1 MRTLLVLIS
10 GLVLL
15 HQSVYAQKADT
26 LKLSLSDAEQQFSQ
40 KNFLLLAQKYG
51 IEASKAAIIQA
62 GLLPN
67 PTINLEQTVI
77 SQPTIAN
84 DVPIGAFGQRAIQI
98 QQLIQVAGK
107 RNKQIALAKAGVE
120 ISQYQFSEI
129 IRELLFQLRSS
140 FYQIHYLE
148 KTLIMYNQEI
158 QKITGLVNAYQE
170 QVQKGN
176 VPKKEL
182 IRLQSFLIT
191 LEGEASN
198 IVNQI
203 TDNQTTIK
211 VLLADRTNSILQP
224 LVDDTQIENL
234 SIAGL
239 NLADLIGNA
248 TQNRPDLKVQQ
259 ANTQYAV
266 ANLNL
271 QKALAKP
278 DVTVGYSYDR
288 AGSYVNNYH
297 ALTVSMALPFFNKNQ
312 GNIKI
317 AENQIEA
324 NKQYFAQTQNQLEN
338 EVIQALTKAQENE
351 RLFRKIDK
359 KFQTDFEKLITG
371 VLENYQK
378 RNLTLI
384 EFTDFLESYK
394 NTVSQLNILQN
405 NRIQAFEN
413 LNFVVPRSFPADWG

>member
-1 MRTLLVLIS
+1 MKTLLVLV
-10 GLVLL
+10 GGFLL
-15 HQSVYAQKADT
+15 LNQSVYAQKADT
-26 LKLSLSDAEQQFSQ
+26 LKLSLSEAEQQFSQ
-40 KNFLLLAQKYG
+40 KNFLLLAQKFG
-51 IEASKAAIIQA
+51 IEASKAAIVQA
-62 GLLPN
+62 SLLPN

-77 SQPTIAN
+77 SRATIAN
-84 DVPIGAFGQRAIQI
+84 DAPIGAYGQRAIQI

-107 RNKQIALAKAGVE
+107 RNKQIALARAGVE
-120 ISQYQFSEI
+120 ISQFQFSEI
-129 IRELLFQLRSS
+129 IRELLFQLRGS
-140 FYQIHYLE
+140 FYQIHFLQ
-148 KTLIMYNQEI
+148 KTLMTYNQEI

-170 QVQKGN
+170 QVEKGN
-176 VPKKEL
+176 IPEKEL

-198 IVNQI
+198 FRNQV
-203 TDNQTTIK
+203 TDSQTVIK
-211 VLLADRTNSILQP
+211 ILLANRDNTFLEP
-224 LVDDTQIENL
+224 MVDDTQIDNL
-234 SIAGL
+234 SPTGM
-239 NLADLIGNA
+239 NLADLLADA
-248 TQNRPDLKVQQ
+248 TQNRPDLKLQQ

-271 QKALAKP
+271 QRALAIP

-297 ALTVSMALPFFNKNQ
+297 ALTVTMALPFFNKNQ
-312 GNIKI
+312 GNIRI

-324 NKQYFAQTQNQLEN
+324 SKQYFSNTQNQLEN
-338 EVIQALTKAQENE
+338 EVLQALSKATENE
-351 RLFRKIDK
+351 RLFRRINK
-359 KFQTDFEKLITG
+359 KFQANFEKLITG

-394 NTVSQLNILQN
+394 NTVSEINTLQN

-413 LNFVVPRSFPADWG
+413 LNFVVGKKVL

>member
-1 MRTLLVLIS
+1 MKTLLVLIGS
-10 GLVLL
+10 CMLL
-15 HQSVYAQKADT
+15 SQVMYAQKADT

-67 PTINLEQTVI
+67 PTVSLEQTVI

-84 DVPIGAFGQRAIQI
+84 DAPIGPFGQRAFQI

-107 RNKQIALAKAGVE
+107 RNKQINLAKTGVE
-120 ISQYQFSEI
+120 ISQYQFLELV
-129 IRELLFQLRSS
+129 RGLLFQLRSS
-140 FYQIHYLE
+140 FYQIHYLQ
-148 KTLIMYNQEI
+148 KTLLMYNQEI
-158 QKITGLVNAYQE
+158 QKITGLVNAYQD

-176 VPKKEL
+176 IPQKEL

-191 LEGEASN
+191 LEGEASE
-198 IVNQI
+198 IINQI

-211 VLLADRTNSILQP
+211 VLLADKTITIIEP
-224 LVDDTQIENL
+224 LVDDTEIENMNL
-234 SIAGL
+234 SGL
-239 NLADLIGNA
+239 VLADLIGIA
-248 TQNRPDLKVQQ
+248 IQSRSDLKVQE
-259 ANTQYAV
+259 ATTQYSI
-266 ANLNL
+266 ANFNL

-278 DVTVGYSYDR
+278 DITVGYSYDR
-288 AGSYVNNYH
+288 SGSYVNDYH
-297 ALTVSMALPFFNKNQ
+297 ALTLSMALPFFNRNQ

-317 AENQIEA
+317 AENQVDA
-324 NKQYFAQTQNQLEN
+324 NRQYFSQTQIQLEN
-338 EVIQALTKAQENE
+338 EILQAYTKAKEDD

-359 KFQTDFEKLITG
+359 KFQTNFEKLILG

-394 NTVSQLNILQN
+394 NTVSQLNRVQN

-413 LNFVVPRSFPADWG
+413 LNFVVGKKVL

>member
-1 MRTLLVLIS
+1 MKTLLVLIS
-10 GLVLL
+10 GVLLL
-15 HQSVYAQKADT
+15 HQSVYAQRADT
-26 LKLSLSDAEQQFSQ
+26 LKLSLLDAEQQFSQ

-62 GLLPN
+62 SLLPN
-67 PTINLEQTVI
+67 PTVNLEQTI
-77 SQPTIAN
+77 ITEPTIAN
-84 DVPIGAFGQRAIQI
+84 DAPIGAFGQRAIQI

-148 KTLIMYNQEI
+148 KTLMMYNQEI
-158 QKITGLVNAYQE
+158 QKITGLVSAYQE

-176 VPKKEL
+176 VPQKEL

-191 LEGEASN
+191 LEGEASS
-198 IVNQI
+198 IINQI
-203 TDNQTTIK
+203 TDNQAIIK
-211 VLLADRTNSILQP
+211 VLLADRTTTMLEP

-234 SIAGL
+234 NTTGL

-248 TQNRPDLKVQQ
+248 TQNRPDLKVQE

-278 DVTVGYSYDR
+278 DITVGYSYDR

-338 EVIQALTKAQENE
+338 EVLQAFTKAQENE

-359 KFQTDFEKLITG
+359 KFQTDFEKLIAG

-394 NTVSQLNILQN
+394 NTVSQLNTLQN

-413 LNFVVPRSFPADWG
+413 LNFVVGKKVI

>member
-1 MRTLLVLIS
+1 MKSLLVLIGS
-10 GLVLL
+10 ILL
-15 HQSVYAQKADT
+15 LNQGMYAQKADT

-40 KNFLLLAQKYG
+40 RNFLLLAQKYG

-67 PTINLEQTVI
+67 PTVNLEQTVI
-77 SQPTIAN
+77 SQSTVAN
-84 DVPIGAFGQRAIQI
+84 DVPIGPFGQRAIQI

-107 RNKQIALAKAGVE
+107 RNKQIALARAGVE
-120 ISQYQFSEI
+120 ISQYQFSEL
-129 IRELLFQLRSS
+129 IRELLFQLRGS
-140 FYQIHYLE
+140 FYQIHYLQ
-148 KTLIMYNQEI
+148 KTLLMYNQEI
-158 QKITGLVNAYQE
+158 SKITGLVSAYQE

-176 VPKKEL
+176 IPQKEL

-191 LEGEASN
+191 IEGEASD

-211 VLLADRTNSILQP
+211 VLLADRTNAIIDP
-224 LVDDTQIENL
+224 TVDDTQIKNINL
-234 SIAGL
+234 TGL
-239 NLADLIGNA
+239 NLGDLIGNA
-248 TQNRPDLKVQQ
+248 LQNRPDLKVQN

-266 ANLNL
+266 ANYNL

-297 ALTVSMALPFFNKNQ
+297 AITISMPLPLFNKNQ

-324 NKQYFAQTQNQLEN
+324 NKQYYSQTQNQLEN
-338 EVIQALTKAQENE
+338 EVLQAFTKAQEHD
-351 RLFRKIDK
+351 RLFRKIDQ
-359 KFQTDFEKLITG
+359 KFQANFEKLIAG

-394 NTVSQLNILQN
+394 NTVSQLNTLQN

-413 LNFVVPRSFPADWG
+413 LNFVVGKKVI

>member
-1 MRTLLVLIS
+1 MKTLLVLIGS
-10 GLVLL
+10 IVLL
-15 HQSVYAQKADT
+15 NQVVYAQKADT

-77 SQPTIAN
+77 SKSAVAN
-84 DVPIGAFGQRAIQI
+84 DAPIGPFGQRAIQI

-140 FYQIHYLE
+140 FYQIHYLQ
-148 KTLIMYNQEI
+148 KTLLMYNQEI
-158 QKITGLVNAYQE
+158 QKISVLVNAYQE

-176 VPKKEL
+176 IPQKEL

-191 LEGEASN
+191 LEGEASD

-203 TDNQTTIK
+203 INDQTTVK
-211 VLLADRTNSILQP
+211 VLLADRSITIIDP
-224 LVDDTQIENL
+224 LVDDTQIENISL
-234 SIAGL
+234 TDL
-239 NLADLIGNA
+239 NLADLISNA
-248 TQNRPDLKVQQ
+248 TQNRPDLKVQE
-259 ANTQYAV
+259 ANTQYSI

-271 QKALAKP
+271 QRALAKP
-278 DVTVGYSYDR
+278 DITVGYSYDR
-288 AGSYVNNYH
+288 SGSYVNNYH
-297 ALTVSMALPFFNKNQ
+297 ALTLSMALPFFNKNQ

-317 AENQIEA
+317 AESQIEA
-324 NKQYFAQTQNQLEN
+324 NKQFFFQTQNQLEN
-338 EVIQALTKAQENE
+338 EVLQAYTKAQEND

-359 KFQTDFEKLITG
+359 KFQTNFEKLISG
-371 VLENYQK
+371 VLINYQK

-394 NTVSQLNILQN
+394 NTVNQLNTLQN

-413 LNFVVPRSFPADWG
+413 LNFVVGKKVL

>member
-1 MRTLLVLIS
+1 MKTLLVLIGS
-10 GLVLL
+10 IILL
-15 HQSVYAQKADT
+15 SQVMYAQKADT

-67 PTINLEQTVI
+67 PTVSLEQTVI

-84 DVPIGAFGQRAIQI
+84 DAPIGPFGQRAIQL
-98 QQLIQVAGK
+98 QQLIQIAGK

-120 ISQYQFSEI
+120 ISQSQFLEL

-140 FYQIHYLE
+140 FYQIHYLQR
-148 KTLIMYNQEI
+148 TLLMYNQEI
-158 QKITGLVNAYQE
+158 QKITGLVNAYQD

-176 VPKKEL
+176 IPQKEL

-191 LEGEASN
+191 LEGEASG
-198 IVNQI
+198 IINQI

-211 VLLADRTNSILQP
+211 VLLADRSITIIDP
-224 LVDDTQIENL
+224 LVDDTEIENIKL
-234 SIAGL
+234 TGL
-239 NLADLIGNA
+239 NLADLIESA
-248 TQNRPDLKVQQ
+248 TQNRPDLKVQE
-259 ANTQYAV
+259 ANAQYSI
-266 ANLNL
+266 ANFNL

-278 DVTVGYSYDR
+278 DITVGYSYDR
-288 AGSYVNNYH
+288 SGSYVNDYH
-297 ALTVSMALPFFNKNQ
+297 ALTLSMALPFFNRNQ

-324 NKQYFAQTQNQLEN
+324 NKQYFSQTQIQLEN
-338 EVIQALTKAQENE
+338 EVLQAFTKAQEND
-351 RLFRKIDK
+351 RLFLKIDK
-359 KFQTDFEKLITG
+359 KFQTNFEKLISG

-394 NTVSQLNILQN
+394 NTVSQLNSLQN

-413 LNFVVPRSFPADWG
+413 LNFVVGKKVL

>member
-1 MRTLLVLIS
+1 MKFLLVMIGSIMLLNQ
-10 GLVLL
+10 GLF
-15 HQSVYAQKADT
+15 AQKADS
-26 LKLSLSDAEQQFSQ
+26 LKLTLPEAEQQFTQ
-40 KNFLLLAQKYG
+40 RNFLLLAQKYG

-67 PTINLEQTVI
+67 PTVNLEQTVI
-77 SQPTIAN
+77 TKSTIAN
-84 DVPIGAFGQRAIQI
+84 DAEIGPLGQRAIQI

-107 RNKQIALAKAGVE
+107 RNKQIALARAGVE
-120 ISQYQFSEI
+120 ISQFQFSEL
-129 IRELLFQLRSS
+129 IRELLFQLRGS
-140 FYQIHYLE
+140 FYQIHYLQ
-148 KTLIMYNQEI
+148 KTLLMYNQEI
-158 QKITGLVNAYQE
+158 SKITSLVSAYQE

-176 VPKKEL
+176 IPQKEL

-191 LEGEASN
+191 LEGEASD
-198 IVNQI
+198 IINQI

-211 VLLADRTNSILQP
+211 VLLADRTNTIIDP
-224 LVDDTQIENL
+224 IVDDVQIQNINL
-234 SIAGL
+234 VGL

-248 TQNRPDLKVQQ
+248 TQNRPDLKVQN

-266 ANLNL
+266 ANYNL

-324 NKQYFAQTQNQLEN
+324 NKQYYLQTQNQLEN
-338 EVIQALTKAQENE
+338 EVLQAYTKAQENN
-351 RLFRKIDK
+351 RLFLKIDQ
-359 KFQTDFEKLITG
+359 KFQANFEKLIAG

-394 NTVSQLNILQN
+394 NTVSQLNALQN

-413 LNFVVPRSFPADWG
+413 LNFVVGKKVI

>member
-1 MRTLLVLIS
+1 MKTLLVLIGS
-10 GLVLL
+10 CMLL
-15 HQSVYAQKADT
+15 SQVMYAQKTDT

-67 PTINLEQTVI
+67 PTISLEQTVI

-84 DVPIGAFGQRAIQI
+84 DAPIGPFGQRAIQI

-107 RNKQIALAKAGVE
+107 RNKQINLAKTGVE
-120 ISQYQFSEI
+120 ISQYQFLELV
-129 IRELLFQLRSS
+129 RGLLFQLRSS
-140 FYQIHYLE
+140 FYQIHYLQ
-148 KTLIMYNQEI
+148 KTLLMYNQEI
-158 QKITGLVNAYQE
+158 QKITGLVNAYQD

-176 VPKKEL
+176 IPQKEL

-191 LEGEASN
+191 LEGEASG
-198 IVNQI
+198 IINQI

-211 VLLADRTNSILQP
+211 ILLADRTITTIEP
-224 LVDDTQIENL
+224 LVDDTEIENMNL
-234 SIAGL
+234 SGL
-239 NLADLIGNA
+239 VLADLIEIA
-248 TQNRPDLKVQQ
+248 IQSRSDLKVQE
-259 ANTQYAV
+259 ATTQYSI
-266 ANLNL
+266 ANFNL

-278 DVTVGYSYDR
+278 DITVGYSYDR
-288 AGSYVNNYH
+288 SGSYVNDYH
-297 ALTVSMALPFFNKNQ
+297 ALTLSMAVPFFNRNQ

-317 AENQIEA
+317 AENHVEA
-324 NKQYFAQTQNQLEN
+324 NRQYFSQTQNQLEN
-338 EVIQALTKAQENE
+338 EVLQAYTKAKEDD

-359 KFQTDFEKLITG
+359 KFQTNFEKLISG

-394 NTVSQLNILQN
+394 NTVSQLNTLQN

-413 LNFVVPRSFPADWG
+413 LNFVVGKKVL

>member
-1 MRTLLVLIS
+1 MKTLLVLIGS
-10 GLVLL
+10 VVLL
-15 HQSVYAQKADT
+15 NQVVYAQKADT

-77 SQPTIAN
+77 SKSAVAN
-84 DVPIGAFGQRAIQI
+84 DAPIGPFGQRAIQI

-140 FYQIHYLE
+140 FYQIHYLQ
-148 KTLIMYNQEI
+148 KTLLMYNQEI
-158 QKITGLVNAYQE
+158 QKISVLVNAYQE

-176 VPKKEL
+176 IPQKEL

-191 LEGEASN
+191 LEGEASD

-203 TDNQTTIK
+203 INDQTTVK
-211 VLLADRTNSILQP
+211 VLLADRSITIIDP
-224 LVDDTQIENL
+224 LVDDTQIENISL
-234 SIAGL
+234 TDL
-239 NLADLIGNA
+239 NLADLISNA
-248 TQNRPDLKVQQ
+248 TQNRPDLKVQE
-259 ANTQYAV
+259 ANTQYSI

-271 QKALAKP
+271 QRALAKP
-278 DVTVGYSYDR
+278 DITVGYSYDR
-288 AGSYVNNYH
+288 SGSYVNNYH
-297 ALTVSMALPFFNKNQ
+297 ALTLSMALPFFNKNQ

-317 AENQIEA
+317 AESQIEA
-324 NKQYFAQTQNQLEN
+324 NKQFFFQTQNQLEN
-338 EVIQALTKAQENE
+338 EVLQAYTKAQEND

-359 KFQTDFEKLITG
+359 KFQTNFEKLISG
-371 VLENYQK
+371 VLINYQK

-394 NTVSQLNILQN
+394 NTVSQLNTLQN

-413 LNFVVPRSFPADWG
+413 LNFVVGKKVL

>member
-1 MRTLLVLIS
+1 MKFLLVVIGSIMLLNQ
-10 GLVLL
+10 GLF
-15 HQSVYAQKADT
+15 AQKADS
-26 LKLSLSDAEQQFSQ
+26 LKLTLPEAEQQFTQ
-40 KNFLLLAQKYG
+40 RNFLLLAQKYG

-67 PTINLEQTVI
+67 PTVNLEQTVI
-77 SQPTIAN
+77 TKSTIAN
-84 DVPIGAFGQRAIQI
+84 DAEIGPLGQRAIQI

-107 RNKQIALAKAGVE
+107 RNKQIALARAGVE
-120 ISQYQFSEI
+120 ISQFQFSEL
-129 IRELLFQLRSS
+129 IRELLFQLRGS
-140 FYQIHYLE
+140 FYQIHYLQ
-148 KTLIMYNQEI
+148 KTLLMYNQEI
-158 QKITGLVNAYQE
+158 SKITSLVSAYQE

-176 VPKKEL
+176 IPQKEL

-191 LEGEASN
+191 LEGEASD
-198 IVNQI
+198 IINQI

-211 VLLADRTNSILQP
+211 VLLADRTNTIIDP
-224 LVDDTQIENL
+224 IVDDVQIQNINL
-234 SIAGL
+234 VGL

-248 TQNRPDLKVQQ
+248 TQNRPDLKVQN

-266 ANLNL
+266 ANYNL

-324 NKQYFAQTQNQLEN
+324 NKQYYLQTQNQLEN
-338 EVIQALTKAQENE
+338 EVLQAYTKALENN
-351 RLFRKIDK
+351 RLFLKIDQ
-359 KFQTDFEKLITG
+359 KFQANFEKLIAG

-384 EFTDFLESYK
+384 EFTDLPYFYK
-394 NTVSQLNILQN
+394 IPKSQ
-405 NRIQAFEN
+405 
-413 LNFVVPRSFPADWG
+413 

>member
-1 MRTLLVLIS
+1 MKFLLVLIGS
-10 GLVLL
+10 ILL
-15 HQSVYAQKADT
+15 LNQGMYAQKADT
-26 LKLSLSDAEQQFSQ
+26 LKLTLSEAEQQFTQ

-67 PTINLEQTVI
+67 PTVNLEQTVI
-77 SQPTIAN
+77 SKSTVAN
-84 DVPIGAFGQRAIQI
+84 DALIGPFGQRAIQI

-120 ISQYQFSEI
+120 ISQYQFLEL
-129 IRELLFQLRSS
+129 IRELFFQLRSS
-140 FYQIHYLE
+140 FYQIHYLQ
-148 KTLIMYNQEI
+148 KTLLMYNQEI
-158 QKITGLVNAYQE
+158 QKITGLVAAYEE
-170 QVQKGN
+170 QVDKGN
-176 VPKKEL
+176 IPQKEL

-191 LEGEASN
+191 IEGEASD
-198 IVNQI
+198 ITNQI
-203 TDNQTTIK
+203 IDNQTTIK
-211 VLLADRTNSILQP
+211 ILLADKSIEIIEP
-224 LVDDTQIENL
+224 VVDETQMQNLNL
-234 SIAGL
+234 SSL
-239 NLADLIGNA
+239 NLGNLIGDA
-248 TQNRPDLKVQQ
+248 TQNRPDLKVQN
-259 ANTQYAV
+259 ANNQYAT

-324 NKQYFAQTQNQLEN
+324 NKQFYAQTQNQLEN
-338 EVIQALTKAQENE
+338 EVLQAYTKAQEND
-351 RLFRKIDK
+351 RLFRKIDP
-359 KFQTDFEKLITG
+359 KFQVNFEKLIEG

-394 NTVSQLNILQN
+394 NTVSQLNTLQN
-405 NRIQAFEN
+405 NRIQAFEQ
-413 LNFVVPRSFPADWG
+413 LNFVVGKKVI

>member
-1 MRTLLVLIS
+1 MKTLLVLIGS
-10 GLVLL
+10 LVLL
-15 HQSVYAQKADT
+15 SQIMYAQKSDT
-26 LKLSLSDAEQQFSQ
+26 IKLSLLDAEQQFSQ

-67 PTINLEQTVI
+67 PTITLEQTVI

-84 DVPIGAFGQRAIQI
+84 DAPIGPFGQRALQI

-120 ISQYQFSEI
+120 ISQYQFSEL

-140 FYQIHYLE
+140 FYQIHYLQ
-148 KTLIMYNQEI
+148 KTLLMYNQEI
-158 QKITGLVNAYQE
+158 QKITGLVNAYQD
-170 QVQKGN
+170 QVQRGN
-176 VPKKEL
+176 IPQKEL
-182 IRLQSFLIT
+182 IRLQSFLIN
-191 LEGEASN
+191 LEGEASS
-198 IVNQI
+198 IINQI
-203 TDNQTTIK
+203 TDNQTIIK
-211 VLLADRTNSILQP
+211 VLLADRTITIIDP
-224 LVDDTQIENL
+224 LVDDTELENINM
-234 SIAGL
+234 SGL
-239 NLADLIGNA
+239 NMADLIVNA
-248 TQNRPDLKVQQ
+248 TQNRSDLKVQE
-259 ANTQYAV
+259 ANTQYSI
-266 ANLNL
+266 ANFNL

-278 DVTVGYSYDR
+278 DITVGYSYDR
-288 AGSYVNNYH
+288 SGSYVNNYH
-297 ALTVSMALPFFNKNQ
+297 ALTLSMALPFFNRNQ

-317 AENQIEA
+317 AENQVEA
-324 NKQYFAQTQNQLEN
+324 NKQYFSQTQNQLEN
-338 EVIQALTKAQENE
+338 EVLQAFIKAQEND

-359 KFQTDFEKLITG
+359 KFQTNFEKLILG

-394 NTVSQLNILQN
+394 NTVSQLNTLQN

-413 LNFVVPRSFPADWG
+413 LNFVVGKRVL

>member
-1 MRTLLVLIS
+1 MKTLLVLMGSI
-10 GLVLL
+10 VLL
-15 HQSVYAQKADT
+15 NQVMYAQKADT
-26 LKLSLSDAEQQFSQ
+26 LKLSLFDAEQQFSQ

-67 PTINLEQTVI
+67 PTLNLEQTVI
-77 SQPTIAN
+77 SKSTVAN
-84 DVPIGAFGQRAIQI
+84 DAPIGPFGQRAIQI

-140 FYQIHYLE
+140 FYQIHYLQ
-148 KTLIMYNQEI
+148 KTLLMYNQEI
-158 QKITGLVNAYQE
+158 QKISVLVNAYQE

-176 VPKKEL
+176 IPQKEL

-191 LEGEASN
+191 LEGEASD
-198 IVNQI
+198 IINQI
-203 TDNQTTIK
+203 TNNQTTIK
-211 VLLADRTNSILQP
+211 VLLADRSITIINP
-224 LVDDTQIENL
+224 LVDDTQIENISL
-234 SIAGL
+234 TGL
-239 NLADLIGNA
+239 NLADLISNA
-248 TQNRPDLKVQQ
+248 TQNRPDLKVQE
-259 ANTQYAV
+259 ANIQYSII
-266 ANLNL
+266 NLNL
-271 QKALAKP
+271 QRALAKP
-278 DVTVGYSYDR
+278 DITVGYSYDR
-288 AGSYVNNYH
+288 SGSYVNNYH
-297 ALTVSMALPFFNKNQ
+297 ALTLSMALPFFNKNQ

-317 AENQIEA
+317 AESQIEA
-324 NKQYFAQTQNQLEN
+324 NRQYFSQIQNQLEN
-338 EVIQALTKAQENE
+338 EVLQAYTKAQEND

-359 KFQTDFEKLITG
+359 KFQKNFEKLISG

-378 RNLTLI
+378 RNLTLL

-394 NTVSQLNILQN
+394 NTVSQLNTLQN

-413 LNFVVPRSFPADWG
+413 LNFMVGKKVL

>member
-1 MRTLLVLIS
+1 MKTLLVLIGS
-10 GLVLL
+10 IILL
-15 HQSVYAQKADT
+15 NQVVYAHTADT

-77 SQPTIAN
+77 SKSTIAN
-84 DVPIGAFGQRAIQI
+84 DAPIGPFGQRAIQI

-140 FYQIHYLE
+140 FYQIHYLQ
-148 KTLIMYNQEI
+148 KTLLMYNQEI
-158 QKITGLVNAYQE
+158 QKISVLVNAYQE

-176 VPKKEL
+176 IPQKEL

-191 LEGEASN
+191 LEGEASD

-203 TDNQTTIK
+203 TNDQTTIK
-211 VLLADRTNSILQP
+211 VLLADRSITIIDP
-224 LVDDTQIENL
+224 LVDDMQVENINL
-234 SIAGL
+234 TDL
-239 NLADLIGNA
+239 NLADLISNA
-248 TQNRPDLKVQQ
+248 TQNRPDLKVQE
-259 ANTQYAV
+259 ANTQYSI

-271 QKALAKP
+271 QRALAKP
-278 DVTVGYSYDR
+278 DITVGYSYDR
-288 AGSYVNNYH
+288 SGSYVNNYH
-297 ALTVSMALPFFNKNQ
+297 ALTLSMALPFFNKNQ

-317 AENQIEA
+317 AESQIEA
-324 NKQYFAQTQNQLEN
+324 NKQYFFQTQNQLEN
-338 EVIQALTKAQENE
+338 EVLQAYTKAQEND

-359 KFQTDFEKLITG
+359 KFQKNFEKLISG

-394 NTVSQLNILQN
+394 NTVNQLNTLQN

-413 LNFVVPRSFPADWG
+413 LNFVVGKKVL

>member
-1 MRTLLVLIS
+1 MKTLLVLIGS
-10 GLVLL
+10 IILL
-15 HQSVYAQKADT
+15 NQVVYAHTADT

-77 SQPTIAN
+77 SKSTIAN
-84 DVPIGAFGQRAIQI
+84 DAPIGPFGQRAIQI

-140 FYQIHYLE
+140 FYQIHYLQ
-148 KTLIMYNQEI
+148 KTLLMYNQEI
-158 QKITGLVNAYQE
+158 QKISVLVNAYQE

-176 VPKKEL
+176 IPQKEL

-191 LEGEASN
+191 LEGEASD

-203 TDNQTTIK
+203 TNDQTTIK
-211 VLLADRTNSILQP
+211 VLLADRSITIIDP
-224 LVDDTQIENL
+224 LVDDMQVENINL
-234 SIAGL
+234 TDL
-239 NLADLIGNA
+239 NLADLISNA
-248 TQNRPDLKVQQ
+248 TQNRPDLKVQE
-259 ANTQYAV
+259 ANTQYSI

-271 QKALAKP
+271 QRALAKP
-278 DVTVGYSYDR
+278 DITVGYSYDR
-288 AGSYVNNYH
+288 SGSYVNNYH
-297 ALTVSMALPFFNKNQ
+297 ALTLSMALPFFNKNQ

-317 AENQIEA
+317 AESQIEA
-324 NKQYFAQTQNQLEN
+324 NKQYFFQTQNQLEN
-338 EVIQALTKAQENE
+338 EVLQAYTKAQEND

-359 KFQTDFEKLITG
+359 KFQTNFEKLISG
-371 VLENYQK
+371 VLINYQK

-394 NTVSQLNILQN
+394 NTVSQLNTLQN

-413 LNFVVPRSFPADWG
+413 LNFVVGKKVL

>member
-1 MRTLLVLIS
+1 MKTLLVLIGS
-10 GLVLL
+10 VVLL
-15 HQSVYAQKADT
+15 NQIVYAQKADT

-77 SQPTIAN
+77 SKSAVAN
-84 DVPIGAFGQRAIQI
+84 DAPIGPFGQRAIQI
-98 QQLIQVAGK
+98 QQLIKVAGK

-140 FYQIHYLE
+140 FYQIHYLQ
-148 KTLIMYNQEI
+148 KTLLMYNQEI
-158 QKITGLVNAYQE
+158 QKISVLVNAYQE

-176 VPKKEL
+176 IPQKEL

-191 LEGEASN
+191 LEGEASD

-203 TDNQTTIK
+203 INDQTTVK
-211 VLLADRTNSILQP
+211 VLLADRSITIIDP
-224 LVDDTQIENL
+224 LVDDTQIENISL
-234 SIAGL
+234 TDL
-239 NLADLIGNA
+239 NLADLISNA
-248 TQNRPDLKVQQ
+248 TQNRPDLKVQE
-259 ANTQYAV
+259 ANTQYSI

-278 DVTVGYSYDR
+278 DITVGYSYDR
-288 AGSYVNNYH
+288 SGSYVNNYH
-297 ALTVSMALPFFNKNQ
+297 ALTLSMALPFFNKNQ

-317 AENQIEA
+317 AESQIEA
-324 NKQYFAQTQNQLEN
+324 NKQFFFQTQNQLEN
-338 EVIQALTKAQENE
+338 EVLQAYTKAQEND

-359 KFQTDFEKLITG
+359 KFQTNFEKLISG
-371 VLENYQK
+371 VLINYQK

-394 NTVSQLNILQN
+394 NTVNQLNTLQN

-413 LNFVVPRSFPADWG
+413 LNFVVGKKVL

>member
-1 MRTLLVLIS
+1 MKNLIIILS
-10 GLVLL
+10 FCLNFSHYLF
-15 HQSVYAQKADT
+15 AQTADS
-26 LKLSLSDAEQQFSQ
+26 LKLTLNEAELQFSQ

-51 IEASKAAIIQA
+51 IESSKAAIIQA
-62 GLLPN
+62 SLFPN
-67 PTINLEQTVI
+67 PTVNFEQTLI
-77 SQPTIAN
+77 LKSILANSENIQP
-84 DVPIGAFGQRAIQI
+84 FGQRAFQI

-107 RNKQIALAKAGVE
+107 RKKQIALARAGVE
-120 ISQYQFSEI
+120 ISQYQFSEL
-129 IRELLFQLRSS
+129 IRELLFQLKGS
-140 FYQIHYLE
+140 FYQIHYLQ
-148 KTLIMYNQEI
+148 KTLVMYNQEI
-158 QKITGLVNAYQE
+158 SKITSLVAAYQE

-176 VPKKEL
+176 IAQKEL

-191 LEGEASN
+191 IEGEASD

-211 VLLADRTNSILQP
+211 ILLADRTNTIIDP
-224 LVDDTQIENL
+224 VVDDTQIQNISL
-234 SIAGL
+234 TGL
-239 NLADLIGNA
+239 NVRDLIANA
-248 TQNRPDLKVQQ
+248 TQNRPDLKVQN
-259 ANTQYAV
+259 ANIQYAI

-288 AGSYVNNYH
+288 AGSYINNYH

-324 NKQYFAQTQNQLEN
+324 NKQYYSQTQSQLEN
-338 EVIQALTKAQENE
+338 EVLQAYTKAKEND
-351 RLFRKIDK
+351 RLFRKIDQ
-359 KFQTDFEKLITG
+359 KFQANFEKLIAG

-394 NTVSQLNILQN
+394 NTVSQLNTLQN
-405 NRIQAFEN
+405 NRIQAFEY
-413 LNFVVPRSFPADWG
+413 LNFVVGKKII

>member
-413 LNFVVPRSFPADWG
+413 LNFVVGKKVI

>member
-1 MRTLLVLIS
+1 MKFLLILIGS
-10 GLVLL
+10 ILL
-15 HQSVYAQKADT
+15 LNQGIYAQKADT
-26 LKLSLSDAEQQFSQ
+26 LKLTLPEAEQQFSQ

-62 GLLPN
+62 SLLPN
-67 PTINLEQTVI
+67 PTVNLEQTVI
-77 SQPTIAN
+77 SQSTVAN
-84 DVPIGAFGQRAIQI
+84 DAPIGPFGQRAIQI

-120 ISQYQFSEI
+120 ISQYQFSEL
-129 IRELLFQLRSS
+129 IRELLFQLRGS
-140 FYQIHYLE
+140 FYQIHYLQ
-148 KTLIMYNQEI
+148 KTLLMYNQEI
-158 QKITGLVNAYQE
+158 QKISGLVISYQE
-170 QVQKGN
+170 QVDKGN
-176 VPKKEL
+176 IPQKEL

-191 LEGEASN
+191 IESEASD

-211 VLLADRTNSILQP
+211 ILLADRSNSIIAP
-224 LVDDTQIENL
+224 IVDDTQIQNTNL
-234 SIAGL
+234 AGL
-239 NLADLIGNA
+239 NLGDLIGDA
-248 TQNRPDLKVQQ
+248 IQNRPDLKVQN
-259 ANTQYAV
+259 ATNQYSV

-324 NKQYFAQTQNQLEN
+324 NKQYYSQTQNQLEN
-338 EVIQALTKAQENE
+338 EVLQAFTKAQENE
-351 RLFRKIDK
+351 RLFRKIDQR
-359 KFQTDFEKLITG
+359 FQANFEKLIGG

-394 NTVSQLNILQN
+394 NTVSQLNTLQN
-405 NRIQAFEN
+405 NRIQAFEQ
-413 LNFVVPRSFPADWG
+413 LNFVVGKKIL

>member
-158 QKITGLVNAYQE
+158 QKITGLVSAYQE

-413 LNFVVPRSFPADWG
+413 LNFVVGKKVI